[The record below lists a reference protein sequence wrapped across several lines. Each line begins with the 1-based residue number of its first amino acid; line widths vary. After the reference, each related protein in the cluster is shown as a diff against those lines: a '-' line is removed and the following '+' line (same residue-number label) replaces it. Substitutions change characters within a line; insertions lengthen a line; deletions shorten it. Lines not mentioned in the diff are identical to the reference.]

1 MLLYLKKNTIPILIE
16 FLENKFS
23 TLDTGNIVLQRDN
36 WFKLLLFSISTII
49 FPAITEETFYR

>member
-23 TLDTGNIVLQRDN
+23 TLDTGNIL
-36 WFKLLLFSISTII
+36 
-49 FPAITEETFYR
+49 

>member
-1 MLLYLKKNTIPILIE
+1 MLLYLKKKTIPILIE

-23 TLDTGNIVLQRDN
+23 TLDTGNIILQRDN